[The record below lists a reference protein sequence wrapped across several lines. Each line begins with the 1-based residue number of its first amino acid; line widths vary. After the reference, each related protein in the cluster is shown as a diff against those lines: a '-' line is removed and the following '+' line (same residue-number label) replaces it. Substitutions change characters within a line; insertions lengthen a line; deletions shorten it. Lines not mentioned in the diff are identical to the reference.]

1 MLISERF
8 ETDGDKLVHVR
19 QHDFTPVLNR
29 AAMLRSE
36 GHVGV
41 SEHWHIGTVPMALV
55 SQWLTE
61 AGVSWDDHA
70 ARQEVIKR
78 KLLDGEFAKLRVH
91 EGTF

>member
-8 ETDGDKLVHVR
+8 ELDGEKLVHQR
-19 QHDFTPVLNR
+19 THDFTPVLDR
-29 AAMLRSE
+29 AALLRSE
-36 GHVGV
+36 GYTTFSESWHVGT
-41 SEHWHIGTVPMALV
+41 IPMALV
-55 SQWLTE
+55 TEWLTE

-78 KLLDGEFAKLRVH
+78 KLLDGEFSKLRVH